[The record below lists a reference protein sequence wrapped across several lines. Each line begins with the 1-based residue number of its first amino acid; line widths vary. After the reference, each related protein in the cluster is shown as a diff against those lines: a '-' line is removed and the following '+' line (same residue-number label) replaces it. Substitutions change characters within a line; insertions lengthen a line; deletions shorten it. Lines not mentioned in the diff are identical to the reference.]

1 MATCANGSKE
11 GYPNPGP
18 QFIPVEGIMNNL
30 YFMTEKQW
38 NDCRYTGDFDYIV
51 IGSSFC
57 GLSFT
62 TRVLQRQPEAKILI
76 IDRGV
81 YFHPEHF
88 QNLPPAYSR
97 TVGGKSETFH
107 WKITEETHNGEYIK
121 YQHGMNNF
129 FGGRSSFWSGWCP
142 EPTAD
147 EMAEWPAEV
156 IEKVHKYFPDAKSLL
171 NVIPANEISPKNDES
186 KIFGKLQHV
195 VYNRLK
201 NAPNEI
207 PELTRVDNAPLA
219 VRADMYR
226 LVIVLECWISLL
238 YKR

>member
-1 MATCANGSKE
+1 MATHVNDSE
-11 GYPNPGP
+11 NGYPNPGP
-18 QFIPVEGIMNNL
+18 QRIPVEDIMNHI
-30 YFMTEKQW
+30 YFMTEKEW
-38 NDCRYTGDFDYIV
+38 NECCYTGEFDYVV

-62 TRVLQRQPEAKILI
+62 KKVLEKQPEAKILI

-97 TVGGKSETFH
+97 TVGGKSETCH
-107 WKITEETHNGEYIK
+107 WKITEDTHNGEYIK

-142 EPTAD
+142 KPKKD
-147 EMAEWPAEV
+147 EMAEWPVEV
-156 IEKVHKYFPDAKSLL
+156 IRKVHKYFPKAMLLL
-171 NVIPANEISPKNDES
+171 NVIPADKISPKNAKG
-186 KIFGKLQHV
+186 KIFGKLQDI
-195 VYNRLK
+195 VYKRLI
-201 NAPNEI
+201 N
-207 PELTRVDNAPLA
+207 ELTRVEHAPLA

-226 LVIVLECWISLL
+226 SVI
-238 YKR
+238 KK